1 MPQTLRNLWKWT
13 ALAACATA
21 LPATVL
27 AQANT
32 KTTYEQLV
40 KFEIVSV
47 EGNTVIVRGQN
58 GAKEFTA
65 TEDQRFNVDGKQVS
79 VHELKPGMK
88 GTAKIT
94 TTTTLVPVKVTEVK
108 EGEVMQASGN
118 SIVVRT
124 PAGIKMFTE
133 GDIAKRNITIIKDGQ
148 PAKMSDFHQ
157 GDKLTATIVT
167 EGTPK
172 VLSKR
177 EVDAGTQRSA
187 APVGSSTKGRGG
199 RGASA
204 EASGGPETSRGGG
217 TARQGHE
224 WDPGKFGRREEAA
237 EDRKLSAAVGGNG
250 RIVSDAWRDAD
261 RRAEANAVV
270 ERSFKGRREA
280 GPSWDCR
287 DWSARRGEHRLA
299 SPDGPVDITRDGALR

>member
-177 EVDAGTQRSA
+177 EVDAVLSGAPLPSA
-187 APVGSSTKGRGG
+187 AAPKAAAAAEPAPKPAAAPRP
-199 RGASA
+199 AA
-204 EASGGPETSRGGG
+204 EAAPPARDMSGTPASSGGAKKLPKTASSQPLLAVTGGLCLMLG
-217 TARQGHE
+217 VMLTVV
-224 WDPGKFGRREEAA
+224 RR
-237 EDRKLSAAVGGNG
+237 RTLS
-250 RIVSDAWRDAD
+250 
-261 RRAEANAVV
+261 
-270 ERSFKGRREA
+270 
-280 GPSWDCR
+280 
-287 DWSARRGEHRLA
+287 
-299 SPDGPVDITRDGALR
+299 